1 MANLRDVI
9 YAFMTPEEHKDIDNF
24 GFWAF
29 GCDFKDLSHTTEFMK
44 QWNKL
49 HGEHFFL
56 NATGLTH
63 EDVPKML
70 ELWRNEKEN

>member
-9 YAFMTPEEHKDIDNF
+9 YAFMPPEEQNYIDDF
-24 GFWAF
+24 GCWAF
-29 GCDFKDLSHTTEFMK
+29 GYDFKELSHTNEFMK

-49 HGEHFFL
+49 HGEQFFL
-56 NATGLTH
+56 NATGLMH
-63 EDVPKML
+63 EDIPQML